1 MAKGSVIL
9 THLINGDPQGIR
21 RVTMRNKTCEM
32 YIIPRSAFSEAK
44 TCDAIDL
51 KQPALYILLENIYS
65 FADDKPKAYI
75 GQAEDVGQRI
85 DQHIG
90 GKNDFFQTAL
100 VFVSSDHS
108 INKADVQYLEFE
120 AIKDAKAAGRF
131 DMSSNSQNG
140 TLPHLT
146 PDQLDV
152 IEEFREY
159 VWLLTSFAGC
169 EIFIPSL
176 TNIGRIH
183 TSVVEKRNEPK
194 SFKDIL
200 RELVEICRYDEKTQ
214 KIFTKWIAINEIKFP
229 CKNSK
234 ERNDFVFS
242 VKVRLPLM
250 RKVNGALTFFKMVK
264 CEEQSDEVLTAYT
277 FEQRDMSKIVDPLK
291 LIIDYMLYDLKD
303 HQSAMRIR
311 SIAKL
316 LDVNNLSKI
325 IYYNKRTNQVLVKVD
340 NYS

>member
-51 KQPALYILLENIYS
+51 RQPALYILLENIYS

-100 VFVSSDHS
+100 VFISSDHS

-120 AIKDAKAAGRF
+120 AIKDAKVAGRF

-169 EIFIPSL
+169 RIFIPPHKNSS
-176 TNIGRIH
+176 IKAQ
-183 TSVVEKRNEPK
+183 E
-194 SFKDIL
+194 
-200 RELVEICRYDEKTQ
+200 DEKVLFYITYGQ
-214 KIFTKWIAINEIKFP
+214 GQNQIKAAAFFNQDEMSLLTGSELSKNTVKSAKP
-229 CKNSK
+229 ERRMALLNSMLIEGVIEDKGDRYVLVKDKAFQSPSTCAWVATGNSCNGWNSWKNSK
-234 ERNDFVFS
+234 GQTLDS
-242 VKVRLPLM
+242 VY
-250 RKVNGALTFFKMVK
+250 RK
-264 CEEQSDEVLTAYT
+264 
-277 FEQRDMSKIVDPLK
+277 SKE
-291 LIIDYMLYDLKD
+291 
-303 HQSAMRIR
+303 
-311 SIAKL
+311 
-316 LDVNNLSKI
+316 
-325 IYYNKRTNQVLVKVD
+325 
-340 NYS
+340 